1 MENQMK
7 LTVGDRVRLIK
18 LATKISCPM
27 PEGSEGTIVSL
38 DVYNIHETKLNRRA
52 WNGQGWA
59 MVTIQFD
66 DTDPRESSRPWSV
79 PSTFVQR
86 IPSDGTPQA
95 SQPPY
100 DPDGRF
106 TR

>member
-1 MENQMK
+1 MNNNTNK
-7 LTVGDRVRLIK
+7 LIVGDRVRLTK
-18 LATKISCPM
+18 NATKIRCPM

-66 DTDPRESSRPWSV
+66 DHDPSGTDRPWSV

-86 IPSDGTPQA
+86 IPAEAD
-95 SQPPY
+95 QPPY